1 MHSIAIDWHRL
12 RCEPEQ
18 LPINCLHSNQPFIQ
32 RSIQPQLFKRVV
44 GVWLHAEKGGD
55 RTILTLHSTR
65 HVHCGLYTVQGA
77 YTITV
82 GIWANTISNSHTHTQ
97 RCYVEIHSHFNFNR
111 HKWGCLTIMADIEL
125 NLMLPWVMAVY
136 LCLNSGG
143 LTPVLGLT
151 LLVVPSS
158 GPPVFMNVAIS
169 STLMEADRME
179 YHRLVAIIE
188 ELDDERTT

>member
-1 MHSIAIDWHRL
+1 
-12 RCEPEQ
+12 
-18 LPINCLHSNQPFIQ
+18 
-32 RSIQPQLFKRVV
+32 
-44 GVWLHAEKGGD
+44 
-55 RTILTLHSTR
+55 
-65 HVHCGLYTVQGA
+65 
-77 YTITV
+77 
-82 GIWANTISNSHTHTQ
+82 
-97 RCYVEIHSHFNFNR
+97 
-111 HKWGCLTIMADIEL
+111 MADIEL

-179 YHRLVAIIE
+179 YHRLVAITE
-188 ELDDERTT
+188 ELDDERTR